1 MKQCPIGFL
10 QGIMSNTKRVLQKT
24 QRKYSKVPT
33 LPELG
38 VKYQWNQAIKLP
50 GFLNYM
56 PDEWSADVQLVERT
70 FFYKVL
76 LILAEDY
83 VVQLVKDVKHQREI
97 RRAGGDNGPRQL
109 QVSDNWIQAMLDSD
123 YQSSKSNL

>member
-1 MKQCPIGFL
+1 M
-10 QGIMSNTKRVLQKT
+10 
-24 QRKYSKVPT
+24 PT

-50 GFLNYM
+50 GFLDYM